1 LIQIKKFGVGGRY
14 IVMIA
19 GRPARRNAVFAARD
33 AIVMKAIAT
42 DTGNAAASAAIER
55 VLQAERNASEAVASC
70 EREARA
76 IVDEAR
82 QRAARIAERTTARIS
97 TARGRVAARVANAVK
112 HYETEAA
119 ALQTTDQ
126 IDQEAH
132 KKLEQAVAAVA
143 AELTGEAP

>member
-1 LIQIKKFGVGGRY
+1 
-14 IVMIA
+14 
-19 GRPARRNAVFAARD
+19 
-33 AIVMKAIAT
+33 MKTSAT
-42 DTGNAAASAAIER
+42 DTGNAAASAAIKR
-55 VLQAERNASEAVASC
+55 VLEAERDAGEAVASC

-82 QRAARIAERTTARIS
+82 QRASRIAGRTTERIAA
-97 TARGRVAARVANAVK
+97 ARGRVAARVADAVK

-119 ALQTTDQ
+119 ALQTSAQ
-126 IDQEAH
+126 IDQEAR

>member
-1 LIQIKKFGVGGRY
+1 
-14 IVMIA
+14 
-19 GRPARRNAVFAARD
+19 
-33 AIVMKAIAT
+33 MKAIAT

-55 VLQAERNASEAVASC
+55 VLEAERHASEAVASC
-70 EREARA
+70 EREASA

-82 QRAARIAERTTARIS
+82 RRASRISERTSARIAA
-97 TARGRVAARVANAVK
+97 ARGRVAMRVADAVK
-112 HYETEAA
+112 QSEVAAA

-132 KKLEQAVAAVA
+132 KKLGQAVAAVA

>member
-1 LIQIKKFGVGGRY
+1 
-14 IVMIA
+14 
-19 GRPARRNAVFAARD
+19 
-33 AIVMKAIAT
+33 MKALST

-55 VLQAERNASEAVASC
+55 VLEAEREGRGAVASC
-70 EREARA
+70 EREARV

-82 QRAARIAERTTARIS
+82 QRASRIAELTAARIAA
-97 TARGRVAARVANAVK
+97 ARGRVAARVVDAVK
-112 HYETEAA
+112 QSEVAAA

-132 KKLEQAVAAVA
+132 RKLGQAVAAVA

>member
-1 LIQIKKFGVGGRY
+1 MIQIKKFEVGGRY

-19 GRPARRNAVFAARD
+19 GTPARRNAVFAGRD
-33 AIVMKAIAT
+33 AIAMKALST

-55 VLQAERNASEAVASC
+55 VLEAEREAREAVASC

-76 IVDEAR
+76 IVDDAR
-82 QRAARIAERTTARIS
+82 QRASRIAERTAARIS
-97 TARGRVAARVANAVK
+97 TARGRVAARVADAVNR
-112 HYETEAA
+112 YETEAA
-119 ALQTTDQ
+119 ALQTTAQ

-132 KKLEQAVAAVA
+132 KKLGRAVAAVA

>member
-1 LIQIKKFGVGGRY
+1 MIQIKKFEVGGRY

-19 GRPARRNAVFAARD
+19 GTPPRRNAVFAGRD
-33 AIVMKAIAT
+33 AIAMKALST

-55 VLQAERNASEAVASC
+55 VLEAERHASEAAASC

-82 QRAARIAERTTARIS
+82 QHASRITERTSARIAA
-97 TARGRVAARVANAVK
+97 ARGRVAARVADAVK

-119 ALQTTDQ
+119 ALQTSAQ
-126 IDQEAH
+126 IDEEARR
-132 KKLEQAVAAVA
+132 KLEHAVAAVA